1 MARRPL
7 KSLQPS
13 STAVRTHAWE
23 LAAGALA
30 AAHVRVSGVV
40 VRGVIR
46 HARHLKAF
54 ELATRDT
61 RLRRLRVAGE
71 MAVHRALPH
80 GFLNFAAVA
89 AAAGI
94 ESVRACVLRL

>member
-13 STAVRTHAWE
+13 STAIRTHAWE

-71 MAVHRALPH
+71 MAVHRAL
-80 GFLNFAAVA
+80 NFAAVA